1 MVGPCAWPASICLR
15 IDTRECVKLRKARE
29 ARAYLAHPVLG
40 KRIVDCC
47 RAVLM
52 VEERTARQIFGTPD
66 DLKLRSSMT
75 LFAQVSE
82 PGSAFH
88 IVLDRYFDGVPDP
101 RTLELLVGKYGD
113 SVVGLPGLRVRRQ
126 VVASACSGF
135 CDAGSRSTSAPSAH
149 QRTEAVS
156 SDSANLSERSQD
168 MADRSGSSFLRKRK
182 LRSPGGERNVG
193 LPPARE

>member
-1 MVGPCAWPASICLR
+1 MDDPHDLNRFLLAQARDYGTAMAELR
-15 IDTRECVKLRKARE
+15 AGAKRSHWMWYVFPQVDGLGYSSVSKQYAIRSADE

-52 VEERTARQIFGTPD
+52 VKERTARQIFGTPD

-101 RTLELLVGKYGD
+101 RTLELLAGK
-113 SVVGLPGLRVRRQ
+113 
-126 VVASACSGF
+126 
-135 CDAGSRSTSAPSAH
+135 
-149 QRTEAVS
+149 
-156 SDSANLSERSQD
+156 
-168 MADRSGSSFLRKRK
+168 
-182 LRSPGGERNVG
+182 
-193 LPPARE
+193 